1 MGIGR
6 KMARASAQRAKAAKR
21 LATRPERR
29 SEPQRRA
36 EKRAEQTARYEEHRA
51 WLASLTPEQR
61 ERYNRR
67 EDERVQRMM
76 NVCGPVLAMAAS
88 MAVRG

>member
-1 MGIGR
+1 MSIGR

-21 LATRPERR
+21 LETRPDRR
-29 SEPQRRA
+29 AEPQRREA
-36 EKRAEQTARYEEHRA
+36 RRAEQTARYEEHQN

-67 EDERVQRMM
+67 EDERVERMM
-76 NVCGPVLAMAAS
+76 NMCGPVLAMAAN
-88 MAVRG
+88 MAARG